1 MNKKNGD
8 TSIKSKV
15 EKCLKIDSEEL
26 KFLPCMICSN
36 CRNKIVK
43 CEDPSEYP
51 IRVKY
56 ADLIENVKANAI
68 ENEECIC
75 EICLLGSTNVGHGG
89 GKKTHHQSH
98 FLINDEINVGGRPST
113 KRKQPSIIDYY
124 DESKESTKKQK
135 IENIIEH
142 TDKGQAHHMFSQ
154 ILYLRIYHFFKKKII
169 FFYFSIKY
177 NFCI

>member
-1 MNKKNGD
+1 M
-8 TSIKSKV
+8 SEV
-15 EKCLKIDSEEL
+15 E
-26 KFLPCMICSN
+26 
-36 CRNKIVK
+36 V
-43 CEDPSEYP
+43 
-51 IRVKY
+51 
-56 ADLIENVKANAI
+56 I

-75 EICLLGSTNVGHGG
+75 EICLLGSTNVGHVG